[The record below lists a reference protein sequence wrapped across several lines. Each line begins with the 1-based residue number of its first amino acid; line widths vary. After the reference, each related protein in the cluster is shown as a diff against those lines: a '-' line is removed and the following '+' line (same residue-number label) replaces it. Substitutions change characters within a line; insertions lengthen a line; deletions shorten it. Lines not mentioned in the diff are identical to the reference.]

1 MQQRDKIII
10 AVVAA
15 VIIVAAGLYGFDLYK
30 SRSNTGSG
38 SISLDQSDQVYILNS
53 NNTTAVLNLSQ
64 SNSFVYVPN
73 IDNGK
78 LVINGT
84 LHRIV
89 SLVPS
94 VTVTLYGLDA
104 YYSTVVG
111 VDQYSTYPTP
121 PETVQVINIQLGS
134 LPVESVANLSPDA
147 VMSTSGYFTTQVIN
161 QIVNVLKIPFFV
173 FNPNNMS
180 QIESQNLELGA
191 LTGTEHNAV
200 IINDW
205 MNTNLMR
212 LHNDTMRIPGKP
224 ISVFYDLGPGSSGLY
239 TAGNGTFIDQI
250 FSLVHL
256 KNAVNETGYPELSAS
271 QIEALH
277 PDWILLDEYYNQ
289 SSFNQSV
296 PGYLRLIHD
305 NATRIAND
313 SFLNENDFRVI
324 YAAFWMGS
332 QFYPDYISL
341 ANVTPFDQSTGIYL
355 NPPPQDG
362 VNGTAQ

>member
-1 MQQRDKIII
+1 MDQATRRN
-10 AVVAA
+10 
-15 VIIVAAGLYGFDLYK
+15 VIVIVAAIVVVFAGF
-30 SRSNTGSG
+30 SG
-38 SISLDQSDQVYILNS
+38 YLVLHRASSTSSPSISLQEASTVIIHNS
-53 NNTTAVLNLSQ
+53 NGTNTSLNLSY

-73 IDNGK
+73 IDHGN
-78 LVINGT
+78 LVINQS

-111 VDQYSTYPTP
+111 VDQYSTYPAP
-121 PETVQVINIQLGS
+121 PVGVQVINIELSS
-134 LPVESVANLSPDA
+134 LPVEDIANLSPDA

-161 QIVNVLKIPFFV
+161 QIVNVLDIPFFV

-180 QIESQNLELGA
+180 QIESQNVQLGI
-191 LTGTEHNAV
+191 LTGTYQNALK
-200 IINDW
+200 INEW
-205 MNTNLMR
+205 MNSNLAI
-212 LHNDTMRIPGKP
+212 LHDDTERIPGKP
-224 ISVFYDLGPGSSGLY
+224 ITVFYDLGPGSTGLY

-256 KNAVNETGYPELSAS
+256 KNVVNQTGYPELSAS
-271 QIEALH
+271 QIEDLK
-277 PDWILLDEYYNQ
+277 PDWILLDQYYNQ

-296 PGYLRLIHD
+296 PGYLSIIHD

-313 SFLNENDFRVI
+313 SFLNENDFRTV

-341 ANVTPFDQSTGIYL
+341 ANVTPFDQTTGIYL

-362 VNGTAQ
+362 VNGTQ